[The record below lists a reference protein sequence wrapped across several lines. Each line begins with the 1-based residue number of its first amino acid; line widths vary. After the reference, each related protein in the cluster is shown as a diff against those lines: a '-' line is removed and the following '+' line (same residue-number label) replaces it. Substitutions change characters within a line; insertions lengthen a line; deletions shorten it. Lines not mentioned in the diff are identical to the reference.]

1 MVKLILL
8 KNKGVKALNVIQ
20 MTTEDR
26 LNETKK
32 LFEQVKPLLEKGF
45 SYSGAVRKLKGLPKN
60 HNFANMAWYKEL
72 LEYGESQGYPRKNHI
87 RSKKNGM

>member
-45 SYSGAVRKLKGLPKN
+45 SYIDDRSLKFNGNFDETLTELKN
-60 HNFANMAWYKEL
+60 FKAHWE
-72 LEYGESQGYPRKNHI
+72 E
-87 RSKKNGM
+87 